1 MIVELPGNSAR
12 FADVPADTFFA
23 FWRKSERLH
32 GLTVTEG
39 TATSAIMFFDNGRGY
54 PWLAVG
60 GLPNDQILAFPE
72 AVLRP
77 DISSAIDG
85 RTGFSAGAVI
95 SVPSGTYMHAVEF

>member
-12 FADVPADTFFA
+12 FADVPAGTFFA

-77 DISSAIDG
+77 DISSAIDVVQALVQV
-85 RTGFSAGAVI
+85 RS
-95 SVPSGTYMHAVEF
+95 SVCQAAPTCMQ